1 MMPRQSRLGR
11 TCGLWAGVALIGLL
25 SGGCGSPPP
34 AMASAAQQVTF
45 QLWGDPG
52 EPPTVIQTDELTD
65 HSGTFEHMSFAKL
78 TVRRPFP
85 DTSSDAS
92 RHAGVIV
99 LTAPTGAYD
108 RSSPDDGHTG
118 PADSILLLDG
128 PVLFSGEL
136 QGEPLVG
143 AGAYAKVERAGNRM
157 EIHGDAGA
165 AVDDP
170 QHQVD
175 IVYQGRL
182 MRSWRFVLTS
192 STGGSMDQ
200 GPRQVQ
206 IDSQPYSATIS
217 DDAPAI
223 GLALAAL
230 PRPLVL
236 PGVLPSSY
244 GP

>member
-1 MMPRQSRLGR
+1 MAVAVKRRSLRRGPQAGMALMA
-11 TCGLWAGVALIGLL
+11 GLGLL
-25 SGGCGSPPP
+25 CGGCGSEPP

-52 EPPTVIQTDELTD
+52 EPPTVIQTDQLTD
-65 HSGTFEHMSFAKL
+65 HSGTFEHMAFDRL

-99 LTAPTGAYD
+99 LTAPTGTYD
-108 RSSPDDGHTG
+108 RISDAEAT
-118 PADSILLLDG
+118 LLLDG

-165 AVDDP
+165 GAADDP
-170 QHQVD
+170 QRQVA

-182 MRSWRFVLTS
+182 MRSWRFVIS
-192 STGGSMDQ
+192 SAGSSSDK

-206 IDSQPYSATIS
+206 IDSAPFSATIS
-217 DDAPAI
+217 DEAPAI

-236 PGVLPSSY
+236 PGVLPTSY

>member
-1 MMPRQSRLGR
+1 MAVAMKRRLTRHPRR
-11 TCGLWAGVALIGLL
+11 TALAGLAALSVLC
-25 SGGCGSPPP
+25 GGCGSPPP

-65 HSGTFEHMSFAKL
+65 HSGTFEHMSFNKL

-99 LTAPTGAYD
+99 LTSPLGTYD
-108 RSSPDDGHTG
+108 RTSPAEAT
-118 PADSILLLDG
+118 LLLDG

-143 AGAYAKVERAGNRM
+143 AGADARVERAGNRM
-157 EIHGDAGA
+157 EIHGDPGTEA
-165 AVDDP
+165 AEDP
-170 QHQVD
+170 QHQVA

-192 STGGSMDQ
+192 SGGGASDQ